1 MADYRTRRIEN
12 LKAYVTETYKGLP
25 EECGKMPI
33 REFSDFLDA
42 RIEELISR
50 HKKAVDFC
58 SKEKIDYKGLT
69 SETTKFMDFRSL
81 KSCVDTLVDM
91 GALNFDESMPLKG
104 IVKMLKADSAK
115 GTTRIKI

>member
-1 MADYRTRRIEN
+1 MADSRTRRIEN
-12 LKAYVTETYKGLP
+12 LREYATETYKALP
-25 EECGKMPI
+25 EECRKMSMGKFS
-33 REFSDFLDA
+33 EFLEA
-42 RIEELISR
+42 RVERLASIYEKS
-50 HKKAVDFC
+50 VDFG

-81 KSCVDTLVDM
+81 KSCVDILVDM

-115 GTTRIKI
+115 GTTRI